1 MVEKS
6 GIMLRYLF
14 ASVVYCLG
22 KADHMATNASQP
34 SEEDIEKLVRDYQML
49 QEQMRTAALQ
59 LDQLQ
64 NLKADLERAKA
75 ELDKATGKVYLTIGN
90 VIVETTKEKALAD
103 IKDRAELTDARMQS
117 ANKQYTE
124 LKSKEKSAGDRLTQ
138 LYKQGQ
144 GGAV

>member
-1 MVEKS
+1 
-6 GIMLRYLF
+6 
-14 ASVVYCLG
+14 
-22 KADHMATNASQP
+22 MATNASQP
-34 SEEDIEKLVRDYQML
+34 SEEDIEKLERDYQML

>member
-1 MVEKS
+1 
-6 GIMLRYLF
+6 
-14 ASVVYCLG
+14 
-22 KADHMATNASQP
+22 MATNASQP